1 MAKKLC
7 ILLGNNTD
15 NTINEQELFKS

>member
-7 ILLGNNTD
+7 ILLGNDTD